1 MQINYLNDYNG
12 FHLYV
17 VDEIPSTNT
26 YFKEKQLE
34 YSDKSILIAKKQ
46 TNGRGRYQR
55 IWESND
61 DIIFSLLFKNNNLY
75 QIITPLSIISALK
88 DFNINSKIKW
98 PNDIYLD
105 NKKLCGILIEDTYSN
120 NFLSSVV
127 GIGINKY
134 DKDNVNGIG
143 YYKYNNQITNM
154 SLINKI
160 LDKFNY
166 YLNLDKDILMKEY
179 KDNNIVIG
187 KDIIYLNKEYKCID
201 ITEDGY
207 LVVKNDNEILNIKSN
222 EIDIK
227 NAIKK

>member
-12 FHLYV
+12 FHIYV

-34 YSDKSILIAKKQ
+34 YSDKSVLIAKKQ
-46 TNGRGRYQR
+46 TQGRGRYQR
-55 IWESND
+55 VWKSND
-61 DIIFSLLFKNNNLY
+61 DVIFSLLFKENNLY
-75 QIITPLSIISALK
+75 QIMTPLAIISALK
-88 DFNINSKIKW
+88 DFNINCKIKW

-105 NKKLCGILIEDTYSN
+105 NKKLCGILIEDTFNN

-127 GIGINKY
+127 GIGLNKY

-227 NAIKK
+227 KAIKK

>member
-12 FHLYV
+12 FHIYL

-34 YSDKSILIAKKQ
+34 YSDRSVLIAKKQ
-46 TNGRGRYQR
+46 TQGRGRYQR
-55 IWESND
+55 VWESND
-61 DIIFSLLFKNNNLY
+61 DVIFSLLFKENNLY
-75 QIITPLSIISALK
+75 QIITPLAIISALK
-88 DFNINSKIKW
+88 DFNINCKIKW

-105 NKKLCGILIEDTYSN
+105 NKKLCGILIEDTFNN

-127 GIGINKY
+127 GIGLNKY
-134 DKDNVNGIG
+134 DKVNVNGIG

>member
-1 MQINYLNDYNG
+1 
-12 FHLYV
+12 
-17 VDEIPSTNT
+17 
-26 YFKEKQLE
+26 
-34 YSDKSILIAKKQ
+34 
-46 TNGRGRYQR
+46 
-55 IWESND
+55 
-61 DIIFSLLFKNNNLY
+61 
-75 QIITPLSIISALK
+75 
-88 DFNINSKIKW
+88 
-98 PNDIYLD
+98 
-105 NKKLCGILIEDTYSN
+105 
-120 NFLSSVV
+120 
-127 GIGINKY
+127 
-134 DKDNVNGIG
+134 
-143 YYKYNNQITNM
+143 M